1 MTTRVFKRDGKV
13 FTETKYN
20 KEFVEFARSK
30 QAKWNGEYWTFNEEL
45 ENEVIAKVEEI
56 YGSKIVSSI
65 YDENNRFNAYHDI
78 ENGIEV
84 TLKDFDKK
92 MQKTLKEEDFRF
104 AKREDKV
111 YLYFDCLGVNN
122 GDYIDYVGLEESE
135 YTVDF
140 EKEILEI
147 KENARLTVFKKLYN
161 R

>member
-30 QAKWNGEYWTFNEEL
+30 QAKWDGKYWAFNEDF
-45 ENEVIAKVEEI
+45 ENDVMVKVEEI
-56 YGSKIVSSI
+56 YGSKIVTSI
-65 YDENNRFNAYHDI
+65 YNEDNRFNAYHNI
-78 ENGIEV
+78 ENGIKA

-92 MQKTLKEEDFRF
+92 MQKTLKDEDFRF
-104 AKREDKV
+104 AKRGDKI

-147 KENARLTVFKKLYN
+147 KDNAKLTVFKKLYN